1 MHAESDMSKSSP
13 SASGEGVR
21 VAKFA
26 LISLSVARM
35 SRNRVK
41 IEGWQTPCYA
51 RPPSTNSR
59 SRSQRFGLL
68 CWYSLS
74 FRGSFARIGGNRR
87 CLKHGPS
94 TASSA
99 SDGKAEADAK
109 GGPNGTGK
117 DDCDGLAERRS
128 CRQREKRFAWRSRLS
143 LGSYRAPLLATAR
156 AHCPRMHRSRHRV
169 VDPRVSPIAGPS
181 ASPSDGPRASPSTA
195 PSVLPSKGLSKSLS
209 GVPSVC
215 PVVRCPELLRVLAL
229 AETCA
234 LLTNGRAYYMTN
246 ETRQQNSRRKINV
259 NMPAQSS

>member
-35 SRNRVK
+35 SRNCVK
-41 IEGWQTPCYA
+41 IEGWLTPCYA
-51 RPPSTNSR
+51 RPPCTNSR

-74 FRGSFARIGGNRR
+74 FRGSFARIGRNRR

-94 TASSA
+94 SASSA

-117 DDCDGLAERRS
+117 GDCDCDCDCDGLVERPVGNA
-128 CRQREKRFAWRSRLS
+128 KR
-143 LGSYRAPLLATAR
+143 
-156 AHCPRMHRSRHRV
+156 
-169 VDPRVSPIAGPS
+169 DPH
-181 ASPSDGPRASPSTA
+181 
-195 PSVLPSKGLSKSLS
+195 
-209 GVPSVC
+209 GVP
-215 PVVRCPELLRVLAL
+215 E
-229 AETCA
+229 
-234 LLTNGRAYYMTN
+234 
-246 ETRQQNSRRKINV
+246 
-259 NMPAQSS
+259 